1 MKHYKIKKLVN
12 GYRVSPLLKTRTLVA
27 LPYINTSESIKVECG
42 NESMIVNRETP
53 LLHQESF
60 KDKFGRSRNYTL
72 YYYEWCPNEDQQRL
86 F

>member
-27 LPYINTSESIKVECG
+27 LPYINTHESISVVCG
-42 NESMIVNRETP
+42 NETMIVNRETP

-60 KDKFGRSRNYTL
+60 KDKYGRNRNYTL
-72 YYYEWCPNEDQQRL
+72 YYYEWNPSQDQQRL

>member
-27 LPYINTSESIKVECG
+27 LPYINTHESISVVCG
-42 NESMIVNRETP
+42 NETMIVNRETP
-53 LLHQESF
+53 LLYQESF
-60 KDKFGRSRNYTL
+60 KDKYGRNRNYTL
-72 YYYEWCPNEDQQRL
+72 YYYEWNPSQDQQRV

>member
-27 LPYINTSESIKVECG
+27 LPYINTHESISVVCG
-42 NESMIVNRETP
+42 NETMIVNRETP
-53 LLHQESF
+53 LLHQQSF
-60 KDKFGRSRNYTL
+60 KDKYGRNRNYTL
-72 YYYEWCPNEDQQRL
+72 YYYEWNPSQDQQRL